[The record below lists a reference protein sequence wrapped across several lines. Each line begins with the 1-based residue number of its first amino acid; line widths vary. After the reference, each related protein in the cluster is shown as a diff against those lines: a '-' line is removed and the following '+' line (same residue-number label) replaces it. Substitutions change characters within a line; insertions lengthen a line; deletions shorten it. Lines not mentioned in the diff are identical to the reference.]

1 MHMTAGQHYMY
12 RFLIG
17 LLSTIKEAEKAQE
30 TEVCAG

>member
-1 MHMTAGQHYMY
+1 MRMTAGQAHMY

-17 LLSTIKEAEKAQE
+17 LLSTIKEAQKAQE